1 MGGFRGRYEIA
12 VVARGSSVVGLH
24 NAREERMTFLKDF
37 VNVLSE
43 ASISFLLL
51 SSAFGFIVFFNL
63 MDGRVRSKGGSAF
76 VVFGVLLAILGIFIR
91 PLLYLAVAYFLLMF
105 VLANLGGR
113 LWDRK
118 TGFWALVFGLLGFF
132 VSFLDPNFY
141 LIAAKPDNVPIG
153 AMIFLLA
160 IFTWIALRKAYLN
173 DKQIA
178 TGGIPW
184 EKTESDEKLFTW
196 PDLVYTEMM
205 CMIFLTVIMIVWSV
219 SLRAPLEEAANPT
232 SSPNPAKA
240 PWYFLGLQEMLV
252 YFDPWLAGVVLPTLI
267 IVGLMAIPYIDTN
280 PRGNGYYSFRERK
293 WELGIFLYG
302 FLVLWSFL
310 IITGTFL
317 RGPNWNF
324 FGPYEYWDPNKLV
337 PLVNVDLSELI
348 WVKFLGMS
356 LPKLWPIRELPGI
369 VLVLAYLGLPPLLA
383 LGPFKRFYLKMG
395 APRYYVGTF
404 LFLIMMSLPIKMVL
418 RWLFNLKYILH
429 IQEIFFNI

>member
-1 MGGFRGRYEIA
+1 
-12 VVARGSSVVGLH
+12 
-24 NAREERMTFLKDF
+24 MTFLKDF
-37 VNVLSE
+37 INVLSA

-51 SSAFGFIVFFNL
+51 SSVFGFILFFNL
-63 MDGRVRSKGGSAF
+63 MDGRIRSKGGSAF
-76 VVFGVLLAILGIFIR
+76 LAFGVALVIVGIFIR
-91 PLLYLAVAYFLLMF
+91 PLLYLAVAYFLIMF

-113 LWDRK
+113 LWDRR
-118 TGFWALVFGLLGFF
+118 TGMWLLIFGLGGFF
-132 VSFLDPNFY
+132 LSFLDPNFY

-153 AMIFLLA
+153 AMIFLLM

-178 TGGIPW
+178 SGGIPW

-219 SLRAPLEEAANPT
+219 ALRAPLEEAANPT

-280 PRGNGYYSFRERK
+280 PKGSGYFSFRERK

-348 WVKFLGMS
+348 WVKFFSMP
-356 LPKLWPIRELPGI
+356 LPKLWVIRELPGI
-369 VLVLAYLGLPPLLA
+369 VLVLGYLALPPLLA
-383 LGPFKRFYLKMG
+383 LGPFRRFYLKMG

-404 LFLIMMSLPIKMVL
+404 LFLIMMALPIKMIL

-429 IQEIFFNI
+429 IQEIFFNV

>member
-1 MGGFRGRYEIA
+1 
-12 VVARGSSVVGLH
+12 
-24 NAREERMTFLKDF
+24 MTFLKDF
-37 VNVLSE
+37 VNVLSA

-51 SSAFGFIVFFNL
+51 SSVFAFIVYFNL
-63 MDGRVRSKGGSAF
+63 SDGRVRSKAGSIF
-76 VVFGVLLAILGIFIR
+76 VTVGVIFAITGIFIR
-91 PLLYLAVAYFLLMF
+91 PLLYLAIAYFIVMA
-105 VLANLGGR
+105 VLAHLGGR
-113 LWDRK
+113 LWDKRV
-118 TGFWALVFGLLGFF
+118 GLWALILGLGGFF
-132 VSFLDPNFY
+132 VSMLDSNFY

-153 AMIFLLA
+153 AMIFLLG

-173 DKQIA
+173 DRHIGG
-178 TGGIPW
+178 GGIPW

-205 CMIFLTVIMIVWSV
+205 CMILVTALMIVWSV
-219 SLRAPLEEAANPT
+219 ALRAPLEEAANPT

-337 PLVNVDLSELI
+337 PLVNVDLSEFF
-348 WVKFLGMS
+348 WVKMLSMP
-356 LPKLWPIRELPGI
+356 LPKLWVLRELPGMA
-369 VLVLAYLGLPPLLA
+369 LVLSYLSLPPLLA
-383 LGPFKRFYLKMG
+383 VGPFRRFYLKMG

-404 LFLIMMSLPIKMVL
+404 LFLFMLALPIKMTL
-418 RWLFNLKYILH
+418 RWLFNLKYIVH

>member
-1 MGGFRGRYEIA
+1 
-12 VVARGSSVVGLH
+12 
-24 NAREERMTFLKDF
+24 MTFLKDF
-37 VNVLSE
+37 INVLSE
-43 ASISFLLL
+43 ASISFLVLT
-51 SSAFGFIVFFNL
+51 SVFAFLIFFNL
-63 MDGRVRSKGGSAF
+63 LGGKLRSKGGIAF
-76 VVFGVLLAILGIFIR
+76 IILGALFIVVGLVIK
-91 PLLYLAVAYFLLMF
+91 PLLYLGIAYFLLMF
-105 VLANLGGR
+105 GLARLGGR
-113 LWDRK
+113 LWDGK
-118 TGFWALVFGLLGFF
+118 VGLWLLIAGLGGFGL
-132 VSFLDPNFY
+132 SMLDENFY

-153 AMIFLLA
+153 AMIFLLG

-173 DKQIA
+173 DQQIA
-178 TGGIPW
+178 VGGIPW

-196 PDLVYTEMM
+196 PDLVYTEML
-205 CMIFLTVIMIVWSV
+205 CMILLTIVMIVWSIA
-219 SLRAPLEEAANPT
+219 LRAPLEEAANPT

-337 PLVNVDLSELI
+337 PLTNIDLSELI
-348 WVKFLGMS
+348 WVKLLGMP
-356 LPKLWPIRELPGI
+356 LPKLWLIREAFGLL
-369 VLVLAYLGLPPLLA
+369 LVIAYVGLPPLLA
-383 LGPFKRFYLKMG
+383 VKFFRRFYLKMG
-395 APRYYVGTF
+395 PPRYYVGAY

-418 RWLFNLKYILH
+418 RWLFNLKYIVH

>member
-1 MGGFRGRYEIA
+1 
-12 VVARGSSVVGLH
+12 
-24 NAREERMTFLKDF
+24 MTFIKDYI
-37 VNVLSE
+37 NVLSA

-51 SSAFGFIVFFNL
+51 SSTFGCIIYFNL
-63 MDGRVRSKGGSAF
+63 LDGRLKSKGGSF
-76 VVFGVLLAILGIFIR
+76 FIGLDLAYFIAGIFIR
-91 PLLYLAVAYFLLMF
+91 PLLYLAFAFLLIM
-105 VLANLGGR
+105 LILSNLRGR
-113 LWDRK
+113 LWDK
-118 TGFWALVFGLLGFF
+118 KVGKWLLIFGIAGFF

-153 AMIFLLA
+153 AMIFLLG

-173 DKQIA
+173 DQQIA
-178 TGGIPW
+178 LGGIPF

-196 PDLVYTEMM
+196 PDLVYTEML
-205 CMIFLTVIMIVWSV
+205 CMILLTVVMIVWSV
-219 SLRAPLEEAANPT
+219 ALRAPLEEAANPT

-252 YFDPWLAGVVLPTLI
+252 YFDPWLAGVVLPGLI

-280 PRGNGYYSFRERK
+280 PKGNGYYAFRERK
-293 WELGIFLYG
+293 FEIGIFLYG

-337 PLVNVDLSELI
+337 PLVNIDLSELV
-348 WVKFLGMS
+348 WVQWLGQP
-356 LPKLWPIRELPGI
+356 LPKIWPIRELPGI
-369 VLVLAYLGLPPLLA
+369 VLVVGYLSLPPILA
-383 LGPFKRFYLKMG
+383 VRAFRRFYLKMG
-395 APRYYVGTF
+395 PARYYVGSF
-404 LFLIMMSLPIKMVL
+404 LFLVMMALPIKMVL
-418 RWLFNLKYILH
+418 RWLFNLKYIVH

>member
-1 MGGFRGRYEIA
+1 
-12 VVARGSSVVGLH
+12 
-24 NAREERMTFLKDF
+24 MTFIKDF
-37 VNVLSE
+37 VNVLSA

-51 SSAFGFIVFFNL
+51 SSVFAFIVYFNL
-63 MDGRVRSKGGSAF
+63 SDGRIRSKVGGLF
-76 VVFGVLLAILGIFIR
+76 VAIGIVFAVTGIFIR
-91 PLLYLAVAYFLLMF
+91 PLLYLAVAYFLIMF
-105 VLANLGGR
+105 ALANFGGR
-113 LWDRK
+113 FWDRK
-118 TGFWALVFGLLGFF
+118 TGMWLLILGLGGFF
-132 VSFLDPNFY
+132 ISMLDSNFY

-178 TGGIPW
+178 AGGIPW

-205 CMIFLTVIMIVWSV
+205 CMILLTAVMIVWSV

-280 PRGNGYYSFRERK
+280 PKGNGYFSFRERK

-348 WVKFLGMS
+348 WVKFLAMP
-356 LPKLWPIRELPGI
+356 LPKLWVIRELPGI
-369 VLVLAYLGLPPLLA
+369 LIVLAYLGLPPLLA
-383 LGPFKRFYLKMG
+383 LGPFRRFYLKMG

-404 LFLIMMSLPIKMVL
+404 LFLFMLALPIKMVL
-418 RWLFNLKYILH
+418 RWLFNLKYIVH